1 MAGRPREFD
10 TEQALERAMEVF
22 WADGYEAASVQT
34 LLDAM
39 GINRGSMYD
48 TFGDKHALF
57 LAAIEHYGT
66 TVFRCFEQDL
76 ACPGPVL
83 ECIRRTLRRMGQ
95 GERGG
100 SCRGCLATNAIV
112 ELAPH
117 DPEVAEASRRLL
129 RRMERAY
136 RSALD
141 RAVEAGEIPR
151 DADTRSLARFLTT
164 TTQGLIVMAKG
175 EAGRAVVRATVDV
188 AMEALGPS
196 AAIRRT

>member
-100 SCRGCLATNAIV
+100 ARQNRGFSDSGLTGPRKASMPVVAAAKTGSAEVSFYFFRLCG
-112 ELAPH
+112 APH
-117 DPEVAEASRRLL
+117 NP
-129 RRMERAY
+129 
-136 RSALD
+136 
-141 RAVEAGEIPR
+141 AG
-151 DADTRSLARFLTT
+151 ATSGGT
-164 TTQGLIVMAKG
+164 LIWPG
-175 EAGRAVVRATVDV
+175 
-188 AMEALGPS
+188 
-196 AAIRRT
+196 